1 MDIETL
7 PDEELLDLW
16 DTETDTDVRN
26 KIVNTL
32 QKKGLFPANFI
43 KQWEDDTGAYP
54 ETTHAEME
62 FLQKLLAKREFA
74 ESLQDTWEPEND
86 PCGDVTQFEVTP
98 VQRFVANLMSPQSP
112 YMSALLYHGVGVGK
126 TCAAVQIAEA
136 WLDTYP
142 KDQIFLVAPPTIQEG
157 FYRTIFDINKTTIA
171 SGPMDPN
178 SQVGCTGNTYLELTG
193 MTFEKDERRIER
205 RIRRAINRR
214 YNIMGYVQFG
224 NYVDSLYK
232 TIDPELSED
241 EIEKEKYRLI
251 NDHFSGKI
259 LIIDEAHNVRDIVE
273 EEEDPGIAKAGA
285 KVKGE
290 VAEGKFMTP
299 FLRKVVKY
307 AQGLKLVLLT
317 ATPMYNSYKEIIF
330 ILNLLLANDKKATI
344 DDKLIF
350 HRDGS
355 LRSKGKEYLGYIASR
370 YVSFMRGENPKS
382 FPIRLDP
389 QDIPLLRDREYPT
402 QTPRAGPIPDGEDV
416 FKDYLPIVSIELI
429 GDALAASRLLVDDLE
444 TSDKDGI
451 AATVLGTIIQAGNCV
466 PPDPEG
472 SPIETLA
479 DVKSRLAPDALE
491 NLFNKSSGSEVVYTS
506 KVAGGAKWLAR
517 ENLENYSPKFAFL
530 LDQLA
535 TAKGVCFVYIRTV
548 AMGALP
554 LALALEA
561 NGYSPAAGRTT
572 GLLGDRVQAAGGLQC
587 ALCERKEKTHTGAD
601 HAFVKARYGLI
612 TGNNALTPN
621 NTGTIN
627 EERKPGNENGA
638 LMKVIIGSQ
647 IAGEGVDLRYIR
659 EVHILDTWYHLNR
672 TEQII
677 GRAIRFCSH
686 SALPKEERNT
696 TIHLYSAV
704 FPEEEDR
711 ETGDLYSYRVAFRK
725 AVEVGNV
732 TRALKIRA
740 IDCNLNH
747 DAIIIRDQ
755 KPVLQIDSK
764 GAERPDVDINDKPFT
779 AICDWNDSCMY
790 DCIPKIKVDPETADD
805 STYSEFAAKW
815 RESSLRQQ
823 FRELFAREVFY
834 ESAQLWSDIFGDI
847 PVAARAELFASVI
860 DNKAFEVVHK
870 GVKGYI
876 KYCNGYYVFQPNVYL
891 DLHIPVAIRAAA
903 FPVKRDFFE
912 PSAPEHA
919 VEEEVH
925 VGESPPVEAKHD
937 LTETWAA
944 INDWITDLKDTEPPE
959 SYTYPDIVSERIT
972 YMGNKETSV
981 IKKYTNIVEM
991 IHWFHKSVHLSGGD
1005 SDAFYNTVI
1014 EYLWDTWFTLEE
1026 QIELVTRDAPA
1037 AKDMVKDGRT
1047 KVGAKTRVYRYYNPK
1062 DATIQYIC
1070 KGGPC
1075 DPGIVDQLESAEKD
1089 IPNRFL
1095 EQGPGFLT
1103 GDYYGFLTS
1112 HNMGLTFKINDQIT
1126 PGTKRSI
1133 SSSGR
1138 MCHVIPNISDH
1149 QKTLL
1154 ELGTILETAGHANLE
1169 LESDVIASG
1178 PRKIENPIRA
1188 CTIQELVLRYM
1199 DNAKINDVR
1208 WFFRPVQARLIG
1220 YTGRFKRSTKGAT
1233 TTAAVAVPKKSMKA
1247 KGKAEEEE
1255 EEEEEAEEA
1264 VPARKTLRKAKS
1276 VPVAPIEEAAEESD

>member
-1 MDIETL
+1 
-7 PDEELLDLW
+7 
-16 DTETDTDVRN
+16 
-26 KIVNTL
+26 
-32 QKKGLFPANFI
+32 
-43 KQWEDDTGAYP
+43 
-54 ETTHAEME
+54 
-62 FLQKLLAKREFA
+62 
-74 ESLQDTWEPEND
+74 
-86 PCGDVTQFEVTP
+86 
-98 VQRFVANLMSPQSP
+98 
-112 YMSALLYHGVGVGK
+112 
-126 TCAAVQIAEA
+126 
-136 WLDTYP
+136 
-142 KDQIFLVAPPTIQEG
+142 
-157 FYRTIFDINKTTIA
+157 
-171 SGPMDPN
+171 
-178 SQVGCTGNTYLELTG
+178 

-232 TIDPELSED
+232 TIDPELSEE
-241 EIEKEKYRLI
+241 EIEKEKYRVI

-273 EEEDPGIAKAGA
+273 EEEDPGIAKAGV

-350 HRDGS
+350 HRDGR

-389 QDIPLLRDREYPT
+389 QEIPLLRDREYPT
-402 QTPRAGPIPDGEDV
+402 LTPKSGPIPDGEDV
-416 FKDYLPIVSIELI
+416 FKDHLPIVPIELT
-429 GDALAASRLLVDDLE
+429 GDALAASRLLTDELE
-444 TSDKDGI
+444 VSDKDGI
-451 AATVLGTIIQAGNCV
+451 AATVLGAIIQAGNCV

-472 SPIETLA
+472 TPIETLT
-479 DVKSRLAPDALE
+479 DVKSRLAPDALD
-491 NLFNKSSGSEVVYTS
+491 NLFDRSKGPEIVYTT
-506 KVAGGAKWLAR
+506 KATVKGGAKWLAR

-548 AMGALP
+548 ALGALP
-554 LALALEA
+554 LALVLEA
-561 NGYSPAAGRTT
+561 NGYSPAAGRTA
-572 GLLGDRVQAAGGLQC
+572 GLLGDRIQAAGGRQC
-587 ALCERKEKTHTGAD
+587 ALCEKKERNHMGAD
-601 HAFVKARYGLI
+601 HEFVKACYGLI
-612 TGNNALTPN
+612 TGNNTLTPN
-621 NTGTIN
+621 NAATIN
-627 EERKPGNENGA
+627 EERKPKNANGS

-686 SALPKEERNT
+686 SALPTEERNT
-696 TIHLYSAV
+696 TIHLYAAV

-764 GAERPDVDINDKPFT
+764 GVERPDVDINDKPFT

-790 DCIPKIKVDPETADD
+790 ECVPKIKVDPETADD

-834 ESAQLWSDIFGDI
+834 ESAQMWSDIFGHV
-847 PVAARAELFASVI
+847 PVAARAELFASVV
-860 DNKAFEVVHK
+860 DNRAFEVIHN

-912 PSAPEHA
+912 PSVPKHA
-919 VEEEVH
+919 VEEEPAMN
-925 VGESPPVEAKHD
+925 ESPPVESKND
-937 LTETWAA
+937 LTDIWAT
-944 INDWITDLKDTEPPE
+944 IHDWISDLKDTEPTE
-959 SYTYPDIVSERIT
+959 SYTYPDIVSERIA
-972 YMGNKETSV
+972 YMSNKETSI

-991 IHWFHKSVHLSGGD
+991 IYWFHRSVHQSGGD

-1014 EYLWDTWFTLEE
+1014 EYLWDTWFTLDE
-1026 QIELVTRDAPA
+1026 QIELVTREAPA
-1037 AKDMVKDGRT
+1037 AKDMVKDSRS
-1047 KVGAKTRVYRYYNPK
+1047 KVGKKTRVYRYYNPK
-1062 DATIQYIC
+1062 DASIQYIC
-1070 KGGPC
+1070 NGEPC
-1075 DPGIVDQLESAEKD
+1075 NPVIVDQLESAEKD
-1089 IPNRFL
+1089 IPDRFL

-1103 GDYYGFLTS
+1103 GEYYGFLTS

-1169 LESDVIASG
+1169 LELDVIASG

-1199 DNAKINDVR
+1199 DHAKINDVR

-1220 YTGRFKRSTKGAT
+1220 YTGRFKRTTKT
-1233 TTAAVAVPKKSMKA
+1233 TVVTTVPKKSTKA
-1247 KGKAEEEE
+1247 KTAVKAVAEEEDE
-1255 EEEEEAEEA
+1255 EEKA
-1264 VPARKTLRKAKS
+1264 VKAVTARKTLRRAKS
-1276 VPVAPIEEAAEESD
+1276 EPVATVIEAAEESD